1 MKPTF
6 KNSILLIFIILLY
19 IFVPYQ
25 AQASGKGKDFG
36 LYSNE
41 SGSESY
47 QASSKES
54 RSLGAYNETD
64 LDPYNDDDYAT
75 GGLRAGGTENLE
87 DGGNANKLPV
97 GDGLPVFL
105 LGIAVYGLYIG
116 WKTASSRKKPTSL

>member
-1 MKPTF
+1 
-6 KNSILLIFIILLY
+6 LIFILY
-19 IFVPYQ
+19 IFAPYQ
-25 AQASGKGKDFG
+25 AQASSD
-36 LYSNE
+36 
-41 SGSESY
+41 

-64 LDPYNDDDYAT
+64 LDSYNDDDYAT

-105 LGIAVYGLYIG
+105 LEIAVYGIYIR
-116 WKTASSRKKPTSL
+116 WKTASSSKK